1 MLDEIRSE
9 RSLRIVFRLSRV
21 TAYDDQ
27 FFPEMGLDDEKSR
40 KEMSALL
47 IGRLPS
53 NPIEELIDEPFRP
66 KKKLRNGTRFS
77 DGSFPVFYSSL
88 EAETAEAEVAYWF
101 RKVFAGTS
109 ARKRTAYYQGFH
121 CTFEGLEKDLRR
133 KTMDWPELVHEK
145 DYSFCNLLGAEARE
159 KGIDGLIVPSTV
171 PNWME
176 LWKLR
181 IVPRR
186 TRFRS
191 FIRLTITADDD
202 SCSLGFTS
210 TLLATN

>member
-159 KGIDGLIVPSTV
+159 KGIDGLIVPSARHEGSNV
-171 PNWME
+171 PIFARHAINGPE
-176 LWKLR
+176 LDG
-181 IVPRR
+181 IVE
-186 TRFRS
+186 
-191 FIRLTITADDD
+191 ITYSPQKDQI
-202 SCSLGFTS
+202 SLVHPPDNNS
-210 TLLATN
+210 R